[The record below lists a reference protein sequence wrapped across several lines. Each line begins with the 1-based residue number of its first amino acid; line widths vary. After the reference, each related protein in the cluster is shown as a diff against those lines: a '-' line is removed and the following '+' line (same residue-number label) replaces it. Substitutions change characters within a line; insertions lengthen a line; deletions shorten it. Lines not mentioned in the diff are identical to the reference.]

1 MVGGV
6 FMTQSSSAA
15 SEKKGI
21 VKFFALVER
30 AGNKLPHPMW
40 IFVILIATT
49 LALSFVFAQMGVS
62 VTFMESNSKGEIA
75 EKTVEVVNLLS
86 KKELALLFSGFTSN
100 LLDNAVLG
108 NVITISMCMVLAEQT
123 GFFDAALRKM
133 LLGAPH
139 AVITYALALMGIC
152 ANIAGDA
159 GNILAATLGAV
170 VFKAI
175 GRNPVIG
182 IVTAFSAASAGYTA
196 NLAIANQDVTLSTT
210 TGTIAASLGYDGFH
224 PLINWYFLASAT
236 FVLAFVCMLISEK
249 IVTPLIGDYHTE
261 ADASGMKKYRLTPE
275 ENKGLRNSGI
285 AALVFMAFL
294 LLCSV
299 PANSM
304 FRNSDGG
311 ILPKSPLISSI
322 PVLVALFFA
331 MVGTAYGFG
340 SGYIKRFNEIPKIM
354 QKGISR
360 VASMILI
367 LAIMSQF
374 TTVFKRSN
382 LATVISV
389 NGQGFL
395 KAINLNGL
403 PLLYLIILLVCFIN
417 FFMTSGSNKWF
428 ILAPIFV
435 PMFAGLGIHPAL
447 TQIAY
452 RIGDSC
458 TNNISPLSSTLP
470 VAIAL
475 IEEYWDSSRKDKPG
489 LGTVISYQLPFS
501 IGFMITFVIL
511 LTIFYLFGIPLGP
524 AIPAMPPIAG

>member
-1 MVGGV
+1 
-6 FMTQSSSAA
+6 MTQKSTTTA
-15 SEKKGI
+15 EKKGI
-21 VKFFALVER
+21 VRFFAFVER
-30 AGNKLPHPMW
+30 TGNKLPHPMW

-49 LALSFVFAQMGVS
+49 MALSFVLSQMGVA
-62 VTFMESNSKGEIA
+62 VTFMESNSKGELA

-86 KKELALLFSGFTSN
+86 KSEIAKLFSSFTSN
-100 LLDNAVLG
+100 ILGNAVLG

-123 GFFDAALRKM
+123 GFFEAGLRKM
-133 LLGAPH
+133 LLGAPRSI
-139 AVITYALALMGIC
+139 ITYALALMGIC

-159 GNILAATLGAV
+159 GNLLAATLGAV

-182 IVTAFSAASAGYTA
+182 VVTAFSAASAGYTA
-196 NLAIANQDVTLSTT
+196 NLLIANQDVTLATT
-210 TGTIAASLGYDGFH
+210 TGAIAASSGYEGFH
-224 PLINWYFLASAT
+224 PLINWYFMVAACFLLA
-236 FVLAFVCMLISEK
+236 LVCTVISER
-249 IVTPLIGDYHTE
+249 IVAPLIGDFKTVS
-261 ADASGMKKYRLTPE
+261 DVSGM
-275 ENKGLRNSGI
+275 NKFVLNEQESRGLRNSGI
-285 AALVFMAFL
+285 AALVFFAL
-294 LLCSV
+294 LLVCTI

-304 FRNSDGG
+304 FRNSSGAL
-311 ILPKSPLISSI
+311 LPKSPLISSI

-331 MVGTAYGFG
+331 LVGTAYGFG
-340 SGYIKRFNEIPKIM
+340 SGYIKRFNDIPRIM

-374 TTVFKRSN
+374 TAVFKSSN
-382 LATVISV
+382 LATIISV
-389 NGQGFL
+389 EGQDFL
-395 KAINLNGL
+395 KAINLKGL
-403 PLLYLIILLVCFIN
+403 PLLYVFILLVCFIN

-447 TQIAY
+447 TQVAY

-475 IEEYWDSSRKDKPG
+475 IEEYWDKNRTDKPG
-489 LGTVISYQLPFS
+489 LGTVISYNLPFS
-501 IGFMITFVIL
+501 IGFLITFTIL
-511 LTIFYLFGIPLGP
+511 LTIFYLFKIPLGP
-524 AIPAMPPIAG
+524 AIPLMPPMA

>member
-1 MVGGV
+1 
-6 FMTQSSSAA
+6 MTQSSSAA

-49 LALSFVFAQMGVS
+49 LVLSFVFAQMGVA

-285 AALVFMAFL
+285 AALVSWRF
-294 LLCSV
+294 C
-299 PANSM
+299 
-304 FRNSDGG
+304 
-311 ILPKSPLISSI
+311 
-322 PVLVALFFA
+322 FFA
-331 MVGTAYGFG
+331 VFLQTAC
-340 SGYIKRFNEIPKIM
+340 S
-354 QKGISR
+354 
-360 VASMILI
+360 A
-367 LAIMSQF
+367 
-374 TTVFKRSN
+374 T
-382 LATVISV
+382 ATV
-389 NGQGFL
+389 GF
-395 KAINLNGL
+395 
-403 PLLYLIILLVCFIN
+403 
-417 FFMTSGSNKWF
+417 
-428 ILAPIFV
+428 
-435 PMFAGLGIHPAL
+435 
-447 TQIAY
+447 Y
-452 RIGDSC
+452 R
-458 TNNISPLSSTLP
+458 NP
-470 VAIAL
+470 
-475 IEEYWDSSRKDKPG
+475 R
-489 LGTVISYQLPFS
+489 
-501 IGFMITFVIL
+501 
-511 LTIFYLFGIPLGP
+511 
-524 AIPAMPPIAG
+524 

>member
-1 MVGGV
+1 MSKNTSVPAQ
-6 FMTQSSSAA
+6 T
-15 SEKKGI
+15 EKKGI
-21 VKFFALVER
+21 VKFFAFVER
-30 AGNKLPHPMW
+30 VGNKLPHPMW
-40 IFVILIATT
+40 IFVILMVTT
-49 LALSFVFAQMGVS
+49 LLLSFVFSQMGVS
-62 VTFMESNSKGEIA
+62 VTYMESNSKGEVT
-75 EKTVEVVNLLS
+75 EKTVEIINLLS
-86 KKELALLFSGFTSN
+86 KDELARLFSTFTDN
-100 LLDNAVLG
+100 VLNNAVLG

-133 LLGAPH
+133 LLGAPR
-139 AVITYALALMGIC
+139 AVITFALALMGVC

-159 GNILAATLGAV
+159 GNVLAATLGAM

-210 TGTIAASLGYDGFH
+210 TGVIAESLGYTGFH
-224 PLINWYFLASAT
+224 PLINWYFLATAT
-236 FVLAFVCMLISEK
+236 LALAVVCTLISEK
-249 IVTPLIGDYHTE
+249 IVTPLVGDYQTL
-261 ADASGMKKYRLTPE
+261 ADASGMKKYELSAAESR
-275 ENKGLRNSGI
+275 GLRNAGI
-285 AALVFMAFL
+285 AALIFVVVL
-294 LLCSV
+294 LLCTV
-299 PANSM
+299 PSSGM
-304 FRNSDGG
+304 LRNSDGQL
-311 ILPKSPLISSI
+311 LPSSPLIDSI
-322 PVLVALFFA
+322 PVLVGLFFA
-331 MVGTAYGFG
+331 IVGAVYGFS
-340 SGYIKRFNEIPKIM
+340 SGYIKSINEVPRIM
-354 QKGISR
+354 QKGIAR
-360 VASMILI
+360 VASMIMI

-395 KAINLNGL
+395 KAIHLNGL
-403 PLLYLIILLVCFIN
+403 PLLYIFILLVCFIN

-475 IEEYWDSSRKDKPG
+475 VEEYWDKNRTDKPG

-501 IGFMITFVIL
+501 IGFFITFIIL
-511 LTIFYLFGIPLGP
+511 LTIFYVFNIPLGP
-524 AIPAMPPIAG
+524 AMPAMPALLG

>member
-1 MVGGV
+1 MKRRDP
-6 FMTQSSSAA
+6 AA
-15 SEKKGI
+15 GQRGL
-21 VKFFALVER
+21 VKFFAMVER
-30 AGNKLPHPMW
+30 VGNRLPHPMW
-40 IFVILIATT
+40 IFVILTVTT
-49 LALSFVFAQMGVS
+49 LLLSMVFAQMGMS
-62 VTFMESNSKGEIA
+62 VTYMEANSKGEVT
-75 EKTVEVVNLLS
+75 EKVVQVVNLLS
-86 KKELALLFSGFTSN
+86 KSEIAALFSEFTKN
-100 LLDNAVLG
+100 VLGNEVLG

-133 LLGAPH
+133 LLGAPR
-139 AVITYALALMGIC
+139 AIITYALALMGVC

-159 GNILAATLGAV
+159 GNILAATLGAM

-182 IVTAFSAASAGYTA
+182 VVTAFSAASAGYTA

-210 TGTIAASLGYDGFH
+210 TGVIAETLGFTEFH
-224 PLINWYFLASAT
+224 PLINWYFLAAAT
-236 FVLAFVCMLISEK
+236 FILALVCTVISEK
-249 IVTPLIGDYHTE
+249 IVTPLVGDFHTLG
-261 ADASGMKKYRLTPE
+261 DASGMRKYELTSE
-275 ENKGLRNSGI
+275 EHRGLRNAGI
-285 AALVFMAFL
+285 AALAFL
-294 LLCSV
+294 AVLLVCTV
-299 PANSM
+299 PAGGL

-311 ILPKSPLISSI
+311 LLPTSPLIKSI
-322 PVLVALFFA
+322 PVLVGLFFA
-331 MVGTAYGFG
+331 LVGAAYGFG
-340 SGYIKRFNEIPKIM
+340 SGVIKSINEVPRIM

-360 VASMILI
+360 VSSMILI

-374 TTVFKRSN
+374 ISVFKRSN

-389 NGQGFL
+389 NGQNFL
-395 KAINLNGL
+395 KLINLNGL
-403 PLLYLIILLVCFIN
+403 PLLYLFILLVCFIN

-428 ILAPIFV
+428 ILAPIFI

-447 TQIAY
+447 TQLAY

-475 IEEYWDSSRKDKPG
+475 VEEYWDKNREDKPG

-511 LTIFYLFGIPLGP
+511 LTIFYLFQLPLGP
-524 AIPAMPPIAG
+524 AMPPMPQF